1 MGITSHFWYFFLTV
15 EICER
20 MSEQDDWKIRRK
32 MEKKKHR
39 KLCST
44 HQSQPRRVKWAC
56 KLIWQH
62 WSCFFE
68 RFLISQRFVWPMP
81 GREWWLGC
89 GQEEAG
95 LGITAVKTDARYVK
109 FGATHNVGCS
119 AVHISLHCTLDWRVV
134 LICENGGEVG
144 QGRRPH
150 RMPLTASSCK
160 DYSPLCLLA
169 LMCFFK
175 VLL

>member
-1 MGITSHFWYFFLTV
+1 MKNGEEEARKIMQHALKSAKTSKMGV
-15 EICER
+15 
-20 MSEQDDWKIRRK
+20 Q
-32 MEKKKHR
+32 
-39 KLCST
+39 
-44 HQSQPRRVKWAC
+44 Q
-56 KLIWQH
+56 IWQH

-68 RFLISQRFVWPMP
+68 VFLKSQRFFWPMP

-119 AVHISLHCTLDWRVV
+119 AAHISLHTLVHISVHSSLDCSVA
-134 LICENGGEVG
+134 LICENGGKVG